1 MRPRTFVGM
10 GSRMLAPGIA
20 LSALLADAVGLHGMA
35 LWLVLLALPAAA
47 ASSFVGAS
55 DALAGE
61 GALRGVTASL
71 ALVLLVLGSAVR
83 EGAPRGGA
91 VPALAISAVV
101 AALVCYAVPGI
112 VWLLEPLRRRPRVRS
127 AVPIRTQP

>member
-1 MRPRTFVGM
+1 M
-10 GSRMLAPGIA
+10 GSRMLAPGVA
-20 LSALLADAVGLHGMA
+20 LSALLADAAGLHGTA

-47 ASSFVGAS
+47 ASSFVGVS

-83 EGAPRGGA
+83 EGAPRGGG
-91 VPALAISAVV
+91 VPTLAISAVV
-101 AALVCYAVPGI
+101 AALVCYAVPGV
-112 VWLLEPLRRRPRVRS
+112 VWLLEPLRSVRTARPSPRASR
-127 AVPIRTQP
+127 A